1 MKSFTYIDRRFGMTY
16 TVFHVD
22 GNFIG
27 AHGYV
32 DRIGADPI
40 VYETLSSLPSGPR
53 HEIETC
59 LDRLQHSHG
68 QNKP

>member
-1 MKSFTYIDRRFGMTY
+1 MTSFTYIDRRFGMTY
-16 TVFHVD
+16 TVFHEH
-22 GNFIG
+22 GNFLG

-53 HEIETC
+53 HEIEN
-59 LDRLQHSHG
+59 RLCQLSHT
-68 QNKP
+68 QPS